1 MEVIN
6 KSRKII
12 GIKGEP
18 LLPGYRME
26 LPEGYETHPSIIGYL
41 EKGMLADGK
50 LAATVAAGGI
60 SDLERRR
67 IAEEAVAQ
75 YKKQQEKAAGQEA
88 AEKMEKEAEI
98 KAVKAM
104 KKPELLAKAA
114 GMGLGVADDDTAD
127 ILKEKILEAI
137 GQ

>member
-1 MEVIN
+1 MAVIN

-12 GIKGEP
+12 GIQGEP

-26 LPEGYETHPSIIGYL
+26 LPEGYETHPSIIRYMENGV
-41 EKGMLADGK
+41 LADGK
-50 LAATVAAGGI
+50 MDVAVAAGGI

-75 YKKQQEKAAGQEA
+75 YKKLQEKAAGQEA
-88 AEKMEKEAEI
+88 AEKMEKENKI
-98 KAVKAM
+98 KAIRAM
-104 KKPELLAKAA
+104 KKPELLTKAA
-114 GMGLGVADDDTAD
+114 GMGLEVADDDTLD
-127 ILKEKILEAI
+127 VLKEKILEAI

>member
-12 GIKGEP
+12 GIQGEP

-26 LPEGYETHPSIIGYL
+26 LPEGYETHPSIIRYMENGV
-41 EKGMLADGK
+41 LADGK
-50 LAATVAAGGI
+50 MDVAVAAGGI

-75 YKKQQEKAAGQEA
+75 YKKLQEKAAGQEA
-88 AEKMEKEAEI
+88 AEMMEKENKI
-98 KAVKAM
+98 KA
-104 KKPELLAKAA
+104 ELLK
-114 GMGLGVADDDTAD
+114 LCR
-127 ILKEKILEAI
+127 L
-137 GQ
+137 